1 MPDSETMP
9 VRAAAIVLGCHE
21 NTIRNYIANGTLDAV
36 ALPSGVRRPTTES
49 VLKRARVSSSAEL
62 VDIAS
67 RLRDEAELLER
78 RAAVL
83 TEAAARL
90 DREADD
96 A

>member
-1 MPDSETMP
+1 MP

-67 RLRDEAELLER
+67 RLRDEAELLE
-78 RAAVL
+78 APSGCPHGSGSP
-83 TEAAARL
+83 ARPGG
-90 DREADD
+90 R
-96 A
+96 